1 MLGKVRSGIFHF
13 IITGSQQRLI
23 LPAGALA
30 RTLRPSHLLPA
41 TLSSQQRLFLQA
53 SALARMLRPFHLL
66 PANLSSQQRLL
77 LPASALARTLR
88 SSHLLPANLSSQQR
102 LLLPASALARTL
114 HPSHLLPTIFKTHI
128 QHLHKRCNEPWH
140 GDVAEHSFCNSGCM
154 ILQVAYAI
162 GATSFLRSMPRKET
176 LLGIQFCRSRLMVL
190 QVEF

>member
-13 IITGSQQRLI
+13 IITGSQQRL
-23 LPAGALA
+23 
-30 RTLRPSHLLPA
+30 
-41 TLSSQQRLFLQA
+41 FLQA
-53 SALARMLRPFHLL
+53 SALTRMLRPSHLL

-77 LPASALARTLR
+77 LPAGALARTLR
-88 SSHLLPANLSSQQR
+88 PSHLLPANLSSQQR

-154 ILQVAYAI
+154 ILQVAFAI
-162 GATSFLRSMPRKET
+162 GATSLTP
-176 LLGIQFCRSRLMVL
+176 SRCTGKDVALISL
-190 QVEF
+190 TASHL